1 MRESRDVI
9 EVQRVS
15 GIARPDDIRV
25 RPVRR
30 RRQIKVRI
38 AVRQSCGQISRL
50 QRQIQLRR
58 SQLQVIAPLRLAIKI
73 KGGYRQQ
80 VSAGRGIGEIEDVLG
95 CQQAPARVGRVA
107 VLVADCKRCCQA
119 PREVGTD
126 LGPGSA
132 RGVDKRRTVA
142 DKARRRIAAS
152 EGVVRLRQ
160 PPDVM
165 VAHDGA
171 VAGAQAYLVVQRA
184 RAIVPH
190 LQQPVGTEPDLGGE
204 V

>member
-1 MRESRDVI
+1 M
-9 EVQRVS
+9 
-15 GIARPDDIRV
+15 
-25 RPVRR
+25 
-30 RRQIKVRI
+30 
-38 AVRQSCGQISRL
+38 RQSCGQISRL

-107 VLVADCKRCCQA
+107 VFENLVADCKRCRQA
-119 PREVGTD
+119 PSEIGTD

-142 DKARRRIAAS
+142 DKARRRIAAA